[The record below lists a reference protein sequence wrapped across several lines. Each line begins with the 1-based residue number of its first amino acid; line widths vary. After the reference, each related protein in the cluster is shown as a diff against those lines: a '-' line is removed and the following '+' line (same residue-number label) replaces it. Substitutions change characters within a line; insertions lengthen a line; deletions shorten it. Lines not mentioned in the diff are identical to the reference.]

1 MKKRL
6 FALFLAAAM
15 TLGMSMSVFATEET
29 PAAAGTYSIT
39 VGQIQNATVQ
49 HTYEAYQ
56 VFTGDLAADGTLS
69 NVKWGANVTGPVTFN
84 GVTYDTA
91 AKLAKGLE
99 KADAMEFAKAVT
111 LTGTPVATLQETSVC
126 SGVTFTGLAAG
137 YYIVKDQEGSLAGEN
152 DSYSRYMVQVAGNVT
167 VQAKADVPSTTKKI
181 TDVND
186 STGTVEALQDS
197 ADYDI
202 GDDIPF
208 QFESTIVNN
217 IAEYKDA
224 YVYTFHDIESAGLT
238 FNADSVAMTVGGTAY
253 TAFTVNAAP
262 TDGCTFEIKTGDL
275 RSVAKKGD
283 KVVVTYTAKLN
294 ENAKIGVEGNPN
306 EMFLEYSNNP
316 NGEGTGKT
324 PKDKVIAF
332 TYKVIVNKVD
342 ENQKALSGAEF
353 ELQKKV
359 GEEWVTLELV
369 KSDAGDV
376 FTFTGL
382 DDGEYRIAET
392 KTPEG
397 YNTISD
403 EFIQFTVVAQHDKDS
418 ADPQLTSLTGDV
430 KSGLVGTY
438 VFASDKAAGTL
449 TSSIV
454 NQSGAILP
462 STGGIGT
469 TIFYII
475 GIVLVCGAGAILFV
489 RKRMTNEEV

>member
-15 TLGMSMSVFATEET
+15 TLGMSMSVFAAEEPT
-29 PAAAGTYSIT
+29 PGNYSIT
-39 VGQIQNATVQ
+39 VGQIANATTQ

-56 VFTGDLAADGTLS
+56 VFVGDLSKDGKLS
-69 NVKWGANVTGPVTFN
+69 NVTWGANVTGPVTFN
-84 GVTYDTA
+84 GVEYKTA
-91 AKLAKGLE
+91 ADLAKGLE
-99 KADAMEFAKAVT
+99 GADAAAFAQAVT
-111 LTGTPVATLQETSVC
+111 LTGAPVATATETAVG
-126 SGVTFTGLAAG
+126 SGVVFSGLQAG
-137 YYIVKDQEGSLAGEN
+137 YYIVKDQEGSLTGEN
-152 DSYSRYMVQVAGNVT
+152 DSYSQYMVQVVGNVNVT
-167 VQAKADVPSTTKKI
+167 AKADVPSTTKKI
-181 TDVND
+181 TDIND

-217 IAEYKDA
+217 IANYKNA
-224 YVYTFHDIESAGLT
+224 YVYTFHDKESAGLT
-238 FNADSVAMTVGGTAY
+238 FNKDSVKMTVDGKDY
-253 TAFTVNAAP
+253 TAFTVNTNTA
-262 TDGCTFEIKTGDL
+262 DGCTFEIVTGDL
-275 RSVAKKGD
+275 KGVAKQGD
-283 KVVVTYTAKLN
+283 KVVVTYTSKLN
-294 ENAKIGVEGNPN
+294 ENAVVGAAGNPN
-306 EMFLEYSNNP
+306 EMYLEYSNNP

-324 PKDKVIAF
+324 PVDKVIAF
-332 TYKVIVNKVD
+332 TYKVVVEKVD
-342 ENQKALSGAEF
+342 EKQQPLAGAEF
-353 ELQKKV
+353 ALQKKV

-369 KSDAGDV
+369 KNTEGTV

-382 DDGEYRIAET
+382 DDGEYQIMET
-392 KTPEG
+392 ATPSG

-403 EFIQFTVVAQHDKDS
+403 KAIPFTVVAQHDKDS
-418 ADPQLTSLTGDV
+418 ADPKLTSLTGEV

-438 VFASDKAAGTL
+438 VFAPDKEAGAL
-449 TSSIV
+449 TSKIV

-489 RKRMTNEEV
+489 RKRMGNEEV